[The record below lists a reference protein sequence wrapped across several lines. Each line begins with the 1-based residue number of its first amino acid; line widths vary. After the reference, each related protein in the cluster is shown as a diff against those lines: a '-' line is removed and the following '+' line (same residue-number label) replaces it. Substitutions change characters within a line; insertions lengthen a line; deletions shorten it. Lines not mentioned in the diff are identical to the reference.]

1 MLTTNG
7 VQPLVILVLTI
18 KQDLQPIDPH
28 PHPTPTHPP
37 PPPMSDPHSAQPLA
51 GLMLSIK

>member
-7 VQPLVILVLTI
+7 VQPLVILILTI

-28 PHPTPTHPP
+28 PTPTHPP
-37 PPPMSDPHSAQPLA
+37 TPNVGSS
-51 GLMLSIK
+51 